1 MFKSANVGQIDRIVR
16 LIAGTLLIAAP
27 IFFSGTLPVGP
38 VFSWAIPLVG
48 AILVMTA
55 LFRFCPLY
63 RLVGINTCK
72 VG

>member
-1 MFKSANVGQIDRIVR
+1 MFKSANVGRIDRIVR
-16 LIAGTLLIAAP
+16 LIVGTLLIAAP
-27 IFFSGTLPVGP
+27 IFFSGALPVGP
-38 VFSWAIPLVG
+38 VLSWATPLVG

-63 RLVGINTCK
+63 RLIGINTCK